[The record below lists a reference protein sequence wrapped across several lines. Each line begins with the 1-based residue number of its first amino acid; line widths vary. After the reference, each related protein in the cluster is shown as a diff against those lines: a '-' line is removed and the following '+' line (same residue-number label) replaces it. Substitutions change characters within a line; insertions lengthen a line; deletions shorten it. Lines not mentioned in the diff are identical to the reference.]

1 MDVAKFTSQK
11 TGKLVEI
18 QVPERD
24 WAFIP
29 DPLPS
34 QWVFPERLWP
44 LLVKAREAL
53 GRLDGIGRT
62 LPNPELLL
70 KPLEK
75 REALHSS
82 SLEGTYASPKDL
94 LLFEIDPREPKS
106 ERDPANAWLEVS
118 NHSRTLRQGMR
129 RLEQLP
135 FCLRFIRELH
145 ETLLT
150 GVRGRDR
157 TPGRFRTC
165 QVHIGSDKRYIPPP
179 PNYLQPCLDAFEKEL
194 NLHNAECDSLVR
206 CYLLHYQFEAIH
218 PFLDGNGRVGRVLM
232 SLLIYKWCNLSMPWL
247 YMSAFFERHKDE
259 YIDNLFR
266 ISSEG
271 DWETWIEFCLRGTIE
286 QAEESIRRCD
296 AFRVLKDRFIQEAGQ
311 TSVRA
316 RVIIEDLFTTPVVTI
331 PTLCKRHSVSY
342 PTARADVT
350 DLLEKGVL
358 QEIPDTRPRAYF
370 SPAIVEIAYSDPME
384 SAEQEPA

>member
-1 MDVAKFTSQK
+1 MDAAKFTSQK
-11 TGKLVEI
+11 TGTLAEI
-18 QVPERD
+18 QVPERN

-29 DPLPS
+29 NPLPP

-44 LLVKAREAL
+44 LLVKARETLA
-53 GRLDGIGRT
+53 RLDGIGRT

-82 SLEGTYASPKDL
+82 SLEGTYASPQEL
-94 LLFEIDPREPKS
+94 LLFELDPKEPKS
-106 ERDPANAWLEVS
+106 EKDPANAWLEVS
-118 NHSRTLRQGMR
+118 NHSLALRQGMR
-129 RLEQLP
+129 RLEELP

-145 ETLLT
+145 ETLLK
-150 GVRGRDR
+150 GVRGKDR
-157 TPGRFRTC
+157 TPGQFRTS

-179 PNYLQPCLDAFEKEL
+179 PNYLQACLDAFEKGL
-194 NLHNAECDSLVR
+194 NQRSAQYDSLVR

-218 PFLDGNGRVGRVLM
+218 PFLDGNGRIGRVLM

-247 YMSAFFERHKDE
+247 YMSAFFERYKDE

-296 AFRVLKDRFIQEAGQ
+296 AFRILKERFMREAGQ
-311 TSVRA
+311 TSLRA
-316 RVIIEDLFTTPVVTI
+316 HAIIEDLFTTPVVRI
-331 PTLCKRHSVSY
+331 PALAKRHSVSY
-342 PTARADVT
+342 PTAKADITSLV
-350 DLLEKGVL
+350 EKGVL
-358 QEIPDTRPRAYF
+358 QEIPGTRPKAYF
-370 SPAIVEIAYSDPME
+370 SPAIFAIAYNNPM
-384 SAEQEPA
+384 QFP

>member
-1 MDVAKFTSQK
+1 MDAAKFTSQK
-11 TGKLVEI
+11 TGNLLEI
-18 QVPERD
+18 QVPERN

-29 DPLPS
+29 DPLPP

-44 LLVKAREAL
+44 VLVKAREAL

-75 REALHSS
+75 QEALHSS

-94 LLFEIDPREPKS
+94 LLFEIDPQEPKS
-106 ERDPANAWLEVS
+106 EKDPANAWLEVS
-118 NHSRTLRQGMR
+118 NHSLALRQGMR
-129 RLEQLP
+129 RLEELP

-145 ETLLT
+145 ETLLK
-150 GVRGRDR
+150 GVRGKDR

-179 PNYLQPCLDAFEKEL
+179 PNYLQACLDAFEKGL
-194 NLHNAECDSLVR
+194 NQQDAKYDPLVR
-206 CYLLHYQFEAIH
+206 CYVLHYQFEAIH
-218 PFLDGNGRVGRVLM
+218 PFLDGNGRIGRVLM

-247 YMSAFFERHKDE
+247 YMSAFFERYKDE

-296 AFRVLKDRFIQEAGQ
+296 AFRVLKDRFMREAGQ
-311 TSVRA
+311 ISTRA
-316 RVIIEDLFTTPVVTI
+316 HAIIEDLFTTPVVRV
-331 PTLCKRHSVSY
+331 PALAKKCSVSY
-342 PTARADVT
+342 PTAKADVT
-350 DLLEKGVL
+350 SLVEKGVL
-358 QEIPDTRPRAYF
+358 QEIPGTRPKAYF
-370 SPAIVEIAYSDPME
+370 SPAILEIAYSNPMK
-384 SAEQEPA
+384 SP